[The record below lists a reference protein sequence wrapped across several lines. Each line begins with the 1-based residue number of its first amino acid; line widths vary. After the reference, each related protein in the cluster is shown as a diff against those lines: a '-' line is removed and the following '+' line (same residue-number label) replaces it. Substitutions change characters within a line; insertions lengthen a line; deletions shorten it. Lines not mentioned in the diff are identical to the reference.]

1 MNLLSYNFTFLAKR
15 CTSTFFFSAILL
27 LAFLPFKSQAQT
39 APKQKGL
46 LWEIT
51 GNGLKKPSYVY
62 GTMHVSSKLAFHLGD
77 SFFKAMMSCE
87 TVAFE
92 QNFDSVIHLWITEK
106 ASAKKADNEVL
117 RRRTNGYFG
126 LNYFKLNTFNKELV
140 QDRLS
145 SETQVA
151 NYILK
156 RGDDDNFEEDAWLD
170 LYIYQM
176 AKRTGKKIA
185 GVEGYE
191 ESRKLVDEAYNDED
205 EDEDNSKNKKKIN
218 YSTRSKLSA
227 KISPSY
233 RKGEIWMLDSIN
245 RTISS
250 EHYLEYML
258 YKRNENQVRRM
269 DSIMKLGRTLFT
281 AVGCAHLPGK
291 RGVLML
297 LESMGYKVKP
307 INSIANEKSKLAEKY
322 EKLNYKHTYT
332 TIQSNDGF
340 ISANLPSRLS
350 KVKETSEFETY
361 FCPDLANG
369 HFYQIDKINTY
380 TAFTGK
386 PINEILLQ
394 IDSILYE
401 SIPGKIESK
410 KNISNNSMEGYEI
423 VSRLKTG
430 DVQRFRIIAS
440 PFHLYIIRIAGKQE
454 FALSKAGDNFFNS
467 LKINEYSA
475 TVIKKLAAPDSF
487 FSVEIPTS
495 ITENK
500 FPAYNKTTG
509 YLEHLAFNPAENAI
523 YMVQQVDILNY
534 KMMEDDTFN
543 LHIMAKSFA
552 RTDNYDIENYK
563 LYELQGYRTMDATFT
578 NKNKEHFEGR
588 FIAAG
593 RRHIMFVQKSKS
605 NEKFDSR
612 FFKSIVINGAY
623 PETKPF
629 EYKDTSLFYTV
640 QTTIKPYLVV
650 ENERNSRKKP
660 KKIDKS
666 EGIFIEHYFAPHNAN
681 EFIEVNFYQ
690 FGRYDNIDTFSDYSK
705 RSEKEPQGAVLAYK
719 KKYHKNGAEYL
730 MLKFADTGTTR
741 QIWRMRVRK
750 GEVSYH
756 IYSVVDTIKPVSAF
770 IKNFYNTFSPSSD
783 TIIGTNVYEAKGY
796 RIVSDIKT
804 GDSLT
809 KKSAYE
815 NISESEYKLSDAKG
829 LIQLIDSLNVPVKD
843 YQKRKVDLYRALF
856 SIKNLDAPSLQ
867 YALNSYTKA
876 KDTAAYIHVLLNGLS
891 ANASTASYEVIRKIL
906 ATDPPVVKFN
916 EYGSCRMFSNM
927 SDTAVLSKP
936 FIPLFIELL
945 EIDEYRQPVY
955 KLLSAMLDSNLINA
969 KDISPYL
976 PKLITQAKINLKRQ
990 KSNDYSSNSG
1000 NLYYLTNIMGYAK
1013 ESKPEIQ
1020 TFLSEIAAFT
1030 TKSERK
1036 IYLPLML
1043 KHNVPVQDS
1052 VIQSMAKDKETR
1064 YFIFYNLN
1072 KYKQLEKFPSIY
1084 KNQKEIAIA
1093 MIYPTANSYNKID
1106 SVIFMGSRTLVIN
1119 NENKI
1124 VYLFKT
1130 HAEDDANNEWEAYAS
1145 APFHKNESLLSP
1157 MTNVSYLRQE
1167 IPETVTEEK
1176 MFNELL
1182 FIYEYTYRKLFNG
1195 LNVNARAFD

>member
-1 MNLLSYNFTFLAKR
+1 MNQQPNKFTFLGKYKP
-15 CTSTFFFSAILL
+15 SIFLL
-27 LAFLPFKSQAQT
+27 LLTCSLCILPFTSNGQDT
-39 APKQKGL
+39 KQKGL

-77 SFFKAMMSCE
+77 SFYKAMMSCE

-106 ASAKKADNEVL
+106 PSSKKADNEVL

-140 QDRLS
+140 QYRMS

-185 GVEGYE
+185 GVEGYD
-191 ESRKLVDEAYNDED
+191 ESRKLVDEAYNDDDDEKED
-205 EDEDNSKNKKKIN
+205 KNKKKIN
-218 YSTRSKLSA
+218 YSTRSRLSA

-269 DSIMKLGRTLFT
+269 DSIMKLGNTLFT

-322 EKLNYKHTYT
+322 EKLSFKHTYNT
-332 TIQSNDGF
+332 VQSNDGF
-340 ISANLPSRLS
+340 ISAKLPSRLS

-386 PINEILLQ
+386 PVSEILLQ

-401 SIPGKIESK
+401 SIPGKIENK
-410 KNISNNSMEGYEI
+410 KNISNNGMDGYEI
-423 VSRLKTG
+423 TSRLKTG
-430 DVQRFRIIAS
+430 DIQRFRIIAS
-440 PFHLYIIRIAGKQE
+440 PFHLYIIRIAGKKD

-467 LKINEYSA
+467 IKINEYSA
-475 TVIKKLAAPDSF
+475 TDLKKIAAPDSF
-487 FSVEIPTS
+487 FTVEIPTS
-495 ITENK
+495 ISDGK
-500 FPAYNKTTG
+500 FPAYSKTSG
-509 YLEHLAFNPAENAI
+509 YLEHLAFNPAENNI
-523 YMVQQVDILNY
+523 YMVQQVDLINY
-534 KMMEDDTFN
+534 KLMEDDTFT
-543 LHIMAKSFA
+543 LHIMANSFA
-552 RTDNYDIENYK
+552 STDNYDIEAYK
-563 LYELQGYRTMDATFT
+563 IYKWNGYSTMDATFT
-578 NKNKEHFEGR
+578 NKKKEHYEGR
-588 FIAAG
+588 FVAAG

-605 NEKFDSR
+605 NEKFESR
-612 FFKSIVINGAY
+612 FFKTMLINGAY
-623 PETKPF
+623 IDDKSF

-640 QTTIKPYLVV
+640 KTTVKPYLVV
-650 ENERNSRKKP
+650 ESDRSSTRKKP
-660 KKIDKS
+660 KKIDLS
-666 EGIFIEHYFAPHNAN
+666 ESIFTEHYFAPHNAN

-690 FGRYDNIDTFSDYSK
+690 FGRYDNIDSLSDYSI
-705 RSEKEPQGAVLAYK
+705 RSKKAPEGSILAYK
-719 KKYHKNGAEYL
+719 KAYYKNGTEFL
-730 MLKFADTGTTR
+730 MLKFSDTGTTK
-741 QIWRMRVRK
+741 QVWRLRARK

-756 IYSVVDTIKPVSAF
+756 VYAVVDTLKPVS
-770 IKNFYNTFSPSSD
+770 KFYTEFFQSFTPSLD

-796 RIVSDIKT
+796 RIISDIKT

-809 KKSAYE
+809 RVSAFD
-815 NISESEYKLSDAKG
+815 NVSESEYTLADAKQ
-829 LIQLIDSLNVPVKD
+829 LIALIDSLNVPVKD
-843 YQKRKVDLYRALF
+843 YQSKKANLYYALF
-856 SIKNLDAPSLQ
+856 SIKNLDAATLQ
-867 YALNSYTKA
+867 FALNSYNKA
-876 KDTAAYIHVLLNGLS
+876 KDTATYIQVLLNGLS
-891 ANASTASYEVIRKIL
+891 ENATQPSYETIRKIL
-906 ATDPPVVKFN
+906 ASDPPVVKFN
-916 EYGSCRMFSNM
+916 EYGNCRMFSNM
-927 SDTAVLSKP
+927 ADTAILTKP
-936 FIPLFIELL
+936 LLPLFIDLL

-955 KLLSAMLDSNLINA
+955 KLLSAMLDSSIITA
-969 KDISPYL
+969 KELTPYL
-976 PKLITQAKINLKRQ
+976 PKLMTQAKINLKRQ
-990 KSNDYSSNSG
+990 KGNDYNYSNS

-1013 ESKPEIQ
+1013 NIKPEIQ
-1020 TFLSEIAAFT
+1020 SFLLEIAAFT
-1030 TKSERK
+1030 NKAERK
-1036 IYLPLML
+1036 IYLPLMF
-1043 KHNVPVQDS
+1043 KHNITVEDS
-1052 VIQSMAKDKETR
+1052 VIQSMSKNKETR
-1064 YFIFYNLN
+1064 YFTYYNLN
-1072 KYKQLEKFPSIY
+1072 KYKLLNKFPEQY
-1084 KNQKEIAIA
+1084 KTQKEIASA
-1093 MIYPTANSYNKID
+1093 MIYPTASSYNKID
-1106 SVIFMGSRTLVIN
+1106 SIINYGSRIITIN
-1119 NENKI
+1119 NESKK

-1130 HAEDDANNEWEAYAS
+1130 HSEDDASNEWEAYAS
-1145 APFHKNESLLSP
+1145 SPFSMDSTILSP
-1157 MTNVSYLRQE
+1157 LTNVQYMRKSMEEALS
-1167 IPETVTEEK
+1167 EEK
-1176 MFNELL
+1176 MFKELMFL
-1182 FIYEYTYRKLFNG
+1182 YEYNYRKLFNG
-1195 LNVNARAFD
+1195 LNLSSRSYD